1 MFEKI
6 SNIKIRVKPDEG
18 LHLFL
23 IKQSIDIEK
32 NESLFSLNSFRVGLG
47 AKPHRTPCIFSPRKT
62 YIALRKSKG
71 VRIITTNTT
80 PKNGMLQERGGL
92 SADAVKASREKYGT
106 NSLSKGKKQS
116 FLRQF
121 AGNLNDP
128 VIRILLGA
136 LVLNLLFVFR
146 NADWVE
152 TAGIAVSVFLATLI
166 STLSERGSAAAFERL
181 EAEMGRQKCRVRR
194 GGETLELDIEEL
206 VVGDLVLIGAGEQI
220 PADGVLT
227 EGKLSCD
234 QSAMTGESREVQKAP
249 RRPGEREDKTPGSS
263 YYCLRGCTVLA
274 GDGMME
280 VMAVGDRTFLG
291 GISKEIQT
299 ETRESPLKIRLTKL
313 ARQISIFGYVAAVLV
328 ALVYLFNTFI
338 ADSAFD
344 PGIIRYKLA
353 DLPFLFGHLF
363 HALTLGLTVIVV
375 AVPEGLP
382 MMIAVVLSSNIQKM
396 VKDRVLVRKPVGL
409 EAAGSMNLLF
419 TDKTGTLTEGKLSV
433 GQVILGD
440 GAVFESLSAFAEG
453 VGRGRLYEDFILS
466 AFVNTTSTPGR
477 GEKGKRAAL
486 GGNSTDRAI
495 LAGALSL
502 LGRSEQPRTQLVE
515 KLPFDSERKLSAAM
529 LAEGGRR
536 RMLIKGAPERLMPY
550 VSSFLDAEG
559 RERPFDGARCE
570 KICRRLTEEGKRV
583 LLIGESDC
591 MDCGRIAAGRP
602 GSLRLLSLITL
613 EDKLRASARA
623 SVKRLRSAGIHVV
636 MITGDNKDTA
646 AHIAAGC
653 GILDKSTDLVLTSGE
668 LALLTDAQLK
678 DSLPRLSV
686 VARALPADKS
696 RLVRV
701 AQELEL
707 VVGMTG
713 DGINDAP
720 ALKRADVGFSM
731 GSGTRVAK
739 EAGDVIILDNDLSS
753 IVKAVLYGRN
763 IFKSIRKFIT
773 LQLTMNFSAVG
784 VSMLCPFLGWDAPV
798 TVVQMLWINIIMDTL
813 GGLAFAGE
821 PALMSCMEERPKRRD
836 EPILNGYM
844 VYSILMGG
852 GFTVALCIAFLK
864 LPLISSRFRYA
875 PDNIYILTAFFALF
889 IFASVFNCFNAR
901 TDRLR
906 LLANITKNKTFILI
920 MSAVLAIQLLFVYL
934 GGAVLR
940 TAPLTAKEL
949 LTTFWLALT
958 VFPAD
963 LIRKLIWRLLA
974 GKKGY

>member
-1 MFEKI
+1 MTAAE
-6 SNIKIRVKPDEG
+6 
-18 LHLFL
+18 
-23 IKQSIDIEK
+23 
-32 NESLFSLNSFRVGLG
+32 
-47 AKPHRTPCIFSPRKT
+47 
-62 YIALRKSKG
+62 
-71 VRIITTNTT
+71 
-80 PKNGMLQERGGL
+80 
-92 SADAVKASREKYGT
+92 VKASREKYGSNCLT
-106 NSLSKGKKQS
+106 KGKKQS

-121 AGNLNDP
+121 IGNLNDP

-166 STLSERGSAAAFERL
+166 STLSERGSAAAFEKL
-181 EAEMGRQKCRVRR
+181 EAEMGKQKCRVLRD
-194 GGETLELDIEEL
+194 GETSEIDIEEL
-206 VVGDLVLIGAGEQI
+206 VVGDLVLVGAGEQI
-220 PADGVLT
+220 PADGVLI

-234 QSAMTGESREVQKAP
+234 QSAMTGESREVRKTPQKQ
-249 RRPGEREDKTPGSS
+249 GEQEDKTPTSS
-263 YYCLRGCTVLA
+263 YYCLRGCTVLS
-274 GDGMME
+274 GNGMLE
-280 VMAVGDRTFLG
+280 IMAVGDATFLG

-299 ETRESPLKIRLTKL
+299 ETRESPLKIRLSKL
-313 ARQISIFGYVAAVLV
+313 ARQISIFGYVAALLV

-344 PGIIRYKLA
+344 PMIIRYKFA

-363 HALTLGLTVIVV
+363 HAFTLGLTVIVV

-396 VKDRVLVRKPVGL
+396 VKDQVLVRKPVGL

-440 GAVFESLSAFAEG
+440 GNVFESLSSFADG
-453 VGRGRLYEDFILS
+453 VGRGRLYEDFVLS
-466 AFVNTTSTPGR
+466 AFGNTTAAPGR
-477 GEKGKRAAL
+477 SEKGRRVAL
-486 GGNSTDRAI
+486 GGNSTDRAV
-495 LAGALSL
+495 LEGALGIV
-502 LGRSEQPRTQLVE
+502 GRGELPRPIAVD
-515 KLPFDSERKLSAAM
+515 KLPFDSEHKLSAA
-529 LAEGGRR
+529 LLSEHGKR
-536 RMLIKGAPERLMPY
+536 RMFIKGAPERLMPY
-550 VSSFLDAEG
+550 VNSHLGREG
-559 RERPFDGARCE
+559 REQLFDKAKCE
-570 KICRRLTEEGKRV
+570 KKCRELTRQGKRV
-583 LLIGESDC
+583 LLIAESDC
-591 MDCGRIAAGRP
+591 MDCKKIAEGRF
-602 GSLRLLSLITL
+602 GSLKLLALITL
-613 EDKLRASARA
+613 EDKIRLSAEA
-623 SVKRLRSAGIHVV
+623 SVKKLCAAGIHTV

-646 AHIAAGC
+646 AYIAAKC
-653 GILDKSTDLVLTSGE
+653 GILNKNTDLVLTSDE
-668 LALLTDAQLK
+668 LALLSDIELK
-678 DSLPRLSV
+678 ERLPRLSV

-701 AQELEL
+701 AQELDL

-731 GSGTRVAK
+731 GSGTQVAK

-784 VSMLCPFLGWDAPV
+784 VSMICPFLGWDAPV

-821 PALMSCMEERPKRRD
+821 PALMSCMKEKPKRRD

-844 VYSILMGG
+844 VYSILLGG
-852 GFTVALCIAFLK
+852 GFTVGLCIAFLK
-864 LPLISSRFRYA
+864 LPAVSSRFRYA

-906 LLANITKNKTFILI
+906 LLANITKNKAFIFI
-920 MSAVLAIQLLFVYL
+920 MTAVLAIQILFVYL

-940 TAPLTAKEL
+940 TAPLTASEL
-949 LTTFWLALT
+949 LTAFWLALM

-963 LIRKLIWRLLA
+963 FVRKVIWRVLA